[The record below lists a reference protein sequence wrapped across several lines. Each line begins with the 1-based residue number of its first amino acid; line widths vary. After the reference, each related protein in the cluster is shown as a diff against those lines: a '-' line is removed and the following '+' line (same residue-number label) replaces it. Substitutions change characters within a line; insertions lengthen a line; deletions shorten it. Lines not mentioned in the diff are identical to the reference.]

1 MLMNTRLIYVV
12 VNFLS
17 PVIFIFFVSTS
28 LAYITIPQN
37 KRKTKIT
44 WNKKLTTTYT
54 AQLQYMHTYLV
65 CWYCHEW
72 TFSDESGLSQ
82 AKRYIFLLESP
93 EVLVLKCFFPYD
105 FYLVWYTNFKPWQL
119 SYLLMMQIVE
129 MSTSVE
135 FKMWSM
141 SPLINLQY
149 PSLVNPN

>member
-1 MLMNTRLIYVV
+1 MFQLH
-12 VNFLS
+12 
-17 PVIFIFFVSTS
+17 
-28 LAYITIPQN
+28 ITIPKN

-105 FYLVWYTNFKPWQL
+105 FYLVWYANFKPWQL

-141 SPLINLQY
+141 SPLIAVPLISQSQSHHNMGVAWGIIHTLTWG
-149 PSLVNPN
+149 